1 MRNDLRQLMEIAQQL
16 EPYVRTSEME
26 HPRSTKMSAADLL
39 SSSKGH
45 VTNQQIGNAATT
57 FSYTP
62 TKQESRK
69 HQSDA
74 MEFSS
79 GSQFSSSAPLP
90 SIEGSSQAELSEEY
104 KRRSVFIDQMHLVQ
118 YRVNNIWKSKNYFNS
133 KNVIFSFQ

>member
-1 MRNDLRQLMEIAQQL
+1 MEIAQQL

-26 HPRSTKMSAADLL
+26 HPSSTKMSAADLL

-45 VTNQQIGNAATT
+45 ASNQQIGNAATI

-69 HQSDA
+69 HQSDT

-90 SIEGSSQAELSEEY
+90 STELSSQIELSDQY
-104 KRRSVFIDQMHLVQ
+104 KRRSVLIEWVHL
-118 YRVNNIWKSKNYFNS
+118 I
-133 KNVIFSFQ
+133 

>member
-1 MRNDLRQLMEIAQQL
+1 MEIAQQL

-26 HPRSTKMSAADLL
+26 HPSSTKMSAADLL

-45 VTNQQIGNAATT
+45 ATNQQIG
-57 FSYTP
+57 YTP

-69 HQSDA
+69 HQSDT

-90 SIEGSSQAELSEEY
+90 STELSSQIELSDQY
-104 KRRSVFIDQMHLVQ
+104 KRRSVLIE
-118 YRVNNIWKSKNYFNS
+118 
-133 KNVIFSFQ
+133 